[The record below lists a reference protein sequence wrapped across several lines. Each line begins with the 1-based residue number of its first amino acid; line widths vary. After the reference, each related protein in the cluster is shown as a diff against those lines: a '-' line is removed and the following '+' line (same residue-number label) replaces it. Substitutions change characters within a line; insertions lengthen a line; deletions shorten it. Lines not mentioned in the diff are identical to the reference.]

1 VDLARVA
8 TPLRLVLRIA
18 FVVVVVAAV
27 LVDLWITGEREAP
40 GADSAR
46 LSALAIGAIAL
57 LGAAWAVEPRHVLLV
72 ATAASV
78 ISLLETSGRAGA
90 GGPGFAFFTEYV
102 VMPVFL
108 AAVLVRS
115 TRLRWPVAAL
125 VVIAA
130 GAISL
135 RTGPGPIRAVL
146 ATSMIVLLGAAVA
159 AVVYIHIRE
168 NERRMSIAHAR
179 ENERLDLARELHD
192 IVGHHVTGI
201 VVLAQAS
208 RFTSGAAPGSLA
220 DRALAD
226 IETAGVETLTSVRRL
241 IGLLRTD
248 PSTSPPPRVADFER
262 IVEDLRTTHPHTQLV
277 IDDAVRS
284 APVPAELAK
293 TIQRLTQEAATNVRR
308 HGDPTGPV
316 TFSMNSTLGAFELTV
331 ENRMLHA
338 PLETGYGLVGMR
350 ERVDAMGG
358 TFHAGPDG
366 ETWRIRAVIPTTE
379 RVP

>member
-1 VDLARVA
+1 
-8 TPLRLVLRIA
+8 LRLVLRIA
-18 FVVVVVAAV
+18 FVVVVASGV
-27 LVDLWITGEREAP
+27 LVDLWITGGRGGP

-57 LGAAWAVEPRHVLLV
+57 LGAAWSVAPRHVLLV

-78 ISLLETSGRAGA
+78 ISLLDSGRAGA
-90 GGPGFAFFTEYV
+90 GGPGFGFFTEFV

-108 AAVLVRS
+108 AAVLVRP

-135 RTGPGPIRAVL
+135 RTGPGPIRIVL

-159 AVVYIHIRE
+159 AVVYLHIRE

-208 RFTSGAAPGSLA
+208 RFTSGAEPGSLA

-248 PSTSPPPRVADFER
+248 PTTSPPPRVADFER

-316 TFSMNSTLGAFELTV
+316 SFSMNSTLGAFELTV

-338 PLETGYGLVGMR
+338 PLDTGYGLVGMR

>member
-1 VDLARVA
+1 MWSWWPR
-8 TPLRLVLRIA
+8 RCS
-18 FVVVVVAAV
+18 
-27 LVDLWITGEREAP
+27 WISGSSEGGRSRAP
-40 GADSAR
+40 TRR
-46 LSALAIGAIAL
+46 LSALAIGAIAI
-57 LGAAWAVEPRHVLLV
+57 LGAAWAVVPRHVLLV

-78 ISLLETSGRAGA
+78 ISLLETSRRSGA
-90 GGPGFAFFTEYV
+90 GGPGFGFFTEFV

-108 AAVLVRS
+108 AAVLVRP

-125 VVIAA
+125 VVVAA
-130 GAISL
+130 GAVSL
-135 RTGPGPIRAVL
+135 RAGPGPIRAVL
-146 ATSMIVLLGAAVA
+146 AMSMFVLLGAAVA

-208 RFTSGAAPGSLA
+208 RFTGGAEPGSPA

-248 PSTSPPPRVADFER
+248 PTTSPPPRVADIER
-262 IVEDLRTTHPHTQLV
+262 IVEDLRTTHPCTQLI
-277 IDDAVRS
+277 IDDAVRA

-316 TFSMNSTLGAFELTV
+316 TFSMSSTLGAFELTV

-338 PLETGYGLVGMR
+338 PLDTGYGLVGMR
-350 ERVDAMGG
+350 ERVDALGG
-358 TFHAGPDG
+358 SFHAGPDG
-366 ETWRIRAVIPTTE
+366 EMWRIRAVIPTTE

>member
-1 VDLARVA
+1 
-8 TPLRLVLRIA
+8 
-18 FVVVVVAAV
+18 
-27 LVDLWITGEREAP
+27 
-40 GADSAR
+40 
-46 LSALAIGAIAL
+46 
-57 LGAAWAVEPRHVLLV
+57 VLLF

-78 ISLLETSGRAGA
+78 ISLLETSRRFGR
-90 GGPGFAFFTEYV
+90 GGPGFGFFTEFV

-108 AAVLVRS
+108 TAVLVRP

-146 ATSMIVLLGAAVA
+146 ATSMLVLLGAAVA
-159 AVVYIHIRE
+159 AVVYLHIRE
-168 NERRMSIAHAR
+168 NERRTSIARAR

-208 RFTSGAAPGSLA
+208 RFTSGAEPGSPA
-220 DRALAD
+220 DRVLAD

-262 IVEDLRTTHPHTQLV
+262 IVEDLRTTHPCAQLV
-277 IDDAVRS
+277 VDDALRT
-284 APVPAELAK
+284 APLPAELAK
-293 TIQRLTQEAATNVRR
+293 TVQRLIQEAATNVRR
-308 HGDPTGPV
+308 HGDPSGPV
-316 TFSMNSTLGAFELTV
+316 PFSMSSTPDALELTV

-338 PLETGYGLVGMR
+338 PFDAGYGLVGMR
-350 ERVDAMGG
+350 ERVEALGG
-358 TFHAGPDG
+358 MFHAGPDG
-366 ETWRIRAVIPTTE
+366 EVWRIRAVMPTTE